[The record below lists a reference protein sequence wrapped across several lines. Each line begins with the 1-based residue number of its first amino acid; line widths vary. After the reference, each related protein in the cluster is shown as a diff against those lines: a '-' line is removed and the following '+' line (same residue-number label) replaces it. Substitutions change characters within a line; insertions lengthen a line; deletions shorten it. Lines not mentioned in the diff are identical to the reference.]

1 MHAPGSTDSVR
12 FIVTVALLITA
23 SSALAE
29 RRGGIAFHYRTP
41 LTARE
46 LDWYG
51 RFDVLVT
58 HDPLPR
64 AQVDALHRRG
74 TKLVLYEWAVAY
86 YGSLA
91 APWHRIAPVLNRTP
105 LRGHLGAPDADAF
118 YFDPA
123 TRAHQRGRAGFLA
136 RRVAAIGYDGVF
148 FDTTTAESV
157 HPAALAE
164 YRRRHPDVSYDEAF
178 AGFLANLRT
187 KVKVIVTNQGYR
199 AAEHILP
206 YADWDVSES
215 LVTRPRAGRYVLRP
229 WNDPDDPWNSTAH
242 LLKNLIAPVQR
253 KFPRVR
259 FAHINYLDVIERT
272 RVAQLVAVSTL
283 FDAEAVVARPDITQL
298 VADELLLLDLGPGE
312 KRVDR
317 ASGAYRFFARGF
329 VAYNAG
335 AKPMR
340 IASRGGRAYEDAV
353 NGGRVSGKTIV
364 VPPASAVILRRAR

>member
-1 MHAPGSTDSVR
+1 M
-12 FIVTVALLITA
+12 TVALLITA

-29 RRGGIAFHYRTP
+29 RRGGIAFHYKTP

-64 AQVDALHRRG
+64 IQVDALHRRG
-74 TKLVLYEWAVAY
+74 TKLALYEWSVAY
-86 YGSLA
+86 YASLA
-91 APWHRIAPVLNRTP
+91 TPWHRSAPVLNRTP
-105 LRGHLGAPDADAF
+105 LRGHLGAANADAF

-123 TRAHQRGRAGFLA
+123 TREHQRGRADFLA
-136 RRVAAIGYDGVF
+136 RRLSAIGYDGVF

-157 HPAALAE
+157 HPDALAE
-164 YRRRHPDVSYDEAF
+164 YRRRHPELPYDEAF
-178 AGFLANLRT
+178 ASFLANLRT

-215 LVTRPRAGRYVLRP
+215 LVTYPRGGGKYVLRP
-229 WNDPDDPWNSTAH
+229 WNDPNDRWNSTAH
-242 LLKNLIAPVQR
+242 LMKNLVAPAQR
-253 KFPRVR
+253 KYPRVR
-259 FAHINYLDVIERT
+259 FAHINYVDAIDRT
-272 RVAQLVAVSTL
+272 RIAEVVAVAAL
-283 FDAEAVVARPDITQL
+283 FDAEAVVARPDLTLL
-298 VADELLLLDLGPGE
+298 VADELLLVDLGAGE

-317 ASGAYRFFARGF
+317 TSGAYRFFARGF
-329 VAYNAG
+329 VAVNAG

-340 IASRGGRAYEDAV
+340 IANRGGRVYEDAV
-353 NGGRVSGKTIV
+353 KGGRVSGKTIV
-364 VPPASAVILRRAR
+364 VPPASVVILRRAR